1 MRTWWNERFSFET
14 KAGIVAL
21 ALVGLA
27 IGGWVAADGL
37 GSAKA
42 VKSTSAKRVGTT
54 SAVRTVV
61 HVVTVREPG
70 KLIKERVPVIQRVYY
85 RTKPR
90 PAAQPKPE
98 PPRTVYLTT
107 TVVRTVERDRPYPV
121 TGPTRTVTRV
131 VTKTVEHTE
140 WKVLTVV
147 NPVTVTVTVPS
158 AP

>member
-1 MRTWWNERFSFET
+1 M
-14 KAGIVAL
+14 
-21 ALVGLA
+21 
-27 IGGWVAADGL
+27 
-37 GSAKA
+37 
-42 VKSTSAKRVGTT
+42 
-54 SAVRTVV
+54 
-61 HVVTVREPG
+61 
-70 KLIKERVPVIQRVYY
+70 IQRVYY

-90 PAAQPKPE
+90 PAAKPKPE

-107 TVVRTVERDRPYPV
+107 TVVRTVQRDRPYPV

-158 AP
+158 TP